1 MSNFRC
7 SAGHLVALSFAE
19 KQLRVPCPDCGVDIY
34 KFRDVVHGDEDTA
47 QSVVAPEGGAKS
59 KTYRLNTKQTRI
71 AIGGGVILLA
81 AALFLSRSA
90 NNTSPAQPVSPGAV
104 IPVGSVASAAASR
117 PAPPVRVNGAAT
129 PAAHPSKGAD
139 VAIAHLSA
147 VPTEAGA
154 IKVTFNLENRGDP
167 QSDYPAL
174 AIHWHGAPE
183 ADQVVGK
190 DAYAHPPLPFST
202 TGVTLELARPQ
213 AATGIDV
220 TLAY

>member
-19 KQLRVPCPDCGVDIY
+19 KQLRAPCPDCGVDIF
-34 KFRDVVHGDEDTA
+34 KFRDVVHSDED
-47 QSVVAPEGGAKS
+47 SVAAPVAAEAGGKAHAF
-59 KTYRLNTKQTRI
+59 RLNAKQTRI

-81 AALFLSRSA
+81 GALFLSRGGHIA
-90 NNTSPAQPVSPGAV
+90 APAQPVSPGPV
-104 IPVGSVASAAASR
+104 IPVGPVASVAPSR
-117 PAPPVRVNGAAT
+117 SPAPAQSNAPTA
-129 PAAHPSKGAD
+129 PAVHSSKGAD
-139 VAIAHLSA
+139 VAITHFSA
-147 VPTEAGA
+147 TPTDAGA

-202 TGVTLELARPQ
+202 TSVTLELARPQ
-213 AATGIDV
+213 TATGIDV

>member
-7 SAGHLVALSFAE
+7 SAGHLVALSFPE

-34 KFRDVVHGDEDTA
+34 KFRDVVHGDEDIA
-47 QSVVAPEGGAKS
+47 HSAVAPEGEAKPQA
-59 KTYRLNTKQTRI
+59 YRLNPKQTLI

-90 NNTSPAQPVSPGAV
+90 QNTSPAQSVSPGAV
-104 IPVGSVASAAASR
+104 IPVGPATGAAASQPAL
-117 PAPPVRVNGAAT
+117 PAPPSGSAA
-129 PAAHPSKGAD
+129 PAARPSKGAD
-139 VAIAHLSA
+139 VAIAHFSA

-154 IKVTFNLENRGDP
+154 IKVTFTLENRGDP

-190 DAYAHPPLPFST
+190 DAYAHPPRPFST